1 MVTSV
6 YQKRQTPLLLVST
19 VYYSAYSTMVSIFP
33 SLSISI
39 LYPNKRQHSSL
50 TNNPGIGDQE
60 FSTSVAFEAAQSTN
74 LSQPHLVLYEDVMRD
89 QLHASM
95 QVFKYIGV
103 KVDEGDNFFS
113 LTTEKKLHDGH
124 ICEYHDVNCT
134 EWRQKLKVYPCLL
147 KQLDSKSTIAWSVPI
162 KSTRGKLRL
171 SIDGECHRLENLD
184 KVTHRD
190 RLYEELYLR
199 GNSANSN

>member
-1 MVTSV
+1 
-6 YQKRQTPLLLVST
+6 
-19 VYYSAYSTMVSIFP
+19 MVSILP

-39 LYPNKRQHSSL
+39 LYPNKRHSSL

-95 QVFKYIGV
+95 QVFNFIGV
-103 KVDEGDNFFS
+103 KVDEGDNFFN
-113 LTTEKKLHDGH
+113 LTTEKQSSYRRTGPDHGTMHDGH
-124 ICEYHDVNCT
+124 ICKYHDVNCT
-134 EWRQKLKVYPCLL
+134 EWRQKLKGYPCLL
-147 KQLDSKSTIAWSVPI
+147 KQLDSKSTTAWSVPI

-171 SIDGECHRLENLD
+171 SIDGECHRLENLN

-190 RLYEELYLR
+190 RLYEELYL
-199 GNSANSN
+199 

>member
-1 MVTSV
+1 M
-6 YQKRQTPLLLVST
+6 
-19 VYYSAYSTMVSIFP
+19 
-33 SLSISI
+33 
-39 LYPNKRQHSSL
+39 
-50 TNNPGIGDQE
+50 
-60 FSTSVAFEAAQSTN
+60 
-74 LSQPHLVLYEDVMRD
+74 LYEDVMRD

-95 QVFKYIGV
+95 QVFSFIGV
-103 KVDEGDNFFS
+103 KIDEGDNFFN
-113 LTTEKKLHDGH
+113 LTTEKQSSYLRTGPDHGTMHDGH
-124 ICEYHDVNCT
+124 FCEYHDVNCT